1 LEVGNVLSR
10 AGRTVHLAPKEMAT
24 LQTLVENS
32 GRVISKDDLMSEV
45 WPAGA
50 VADSS
55 LSRCIYILRKIL
67 GGRREH
73 FIETVARRGF
83 RFAAP
88 VRRHRVAK
96 TPEAGRP
103 PRLAV
108 VPFDVAGEND
118 DDVHLREGLAE
129 ELTARLTRLYL
140 YGLVVVAYR
149 TARRFRGPDLALETV
164 ARELDLDYVL
174 AGNLHLSG
182 KVVHLR
188 ARLVRVRDQAQ
199 VWAESFERAREDLAI
214 MEAEIASAIAARL
227 PLTLPGLERLRL
239 ARALHTNP
247 LAYEAYLQ
255 GRYYWSRRGQTL
267 GKALESYQRAIELDP
282 GYAPAHVGI
291 TEVLGHMALW
301 GQLKSGEAA
310 ARARRSLGRA
320 LALDPNLASAHAA
333 LGWLTSMFDGDM
345 AAAEASFARA
355 LSLDPGAADAHG
367 SYSIHLLASGHLE
380 ESLQEIQ
387 AELELD
393 PRSQVTY
400 ASRAWVL
407 FCSRRFDEALAEAR
421 RAIEID
427 PGYAASHS
435 FLGAIAGHVGAFDE
449 ALIAGGKAAVLA
461 GDFSTWGYVC
471 ARAGRRDEAK
481 LVLERAAREGD
492 NHATPSRL
500 AAIALALEERDSA
513 LGWLERALE
522 RRCIWLRLSLAD
534 PRLDPLRDEPRFRA
548 IVGRVSKARIA
559 TPPALGR
566 RGGRSL

>member
-1 LEVGNVLSR
+1 
-10 AGRTVHLAPKEMAT
+10 
-24 LQTLVENS
+24 
-32 GRVISKDDLMSEV
+32 
-45 WPAGA
+45 
-50 VADSS
+50 
-55 LSRCIYILRKIL
+55 
-67 GGRREH
+67 
-73 FIETVARRGF
+73 
-83 RFAAP
+83 
-88 VRRHRVAK
+88 
-96 TPEAGRP
+96 
-103 PRLAV
+103 
-108 VPFDVAGEND
+108 
-118 DDVHLREGLAE
+118 
-129 ELTARLTRLYL
+129 
-140 YGLVVVAYR
+140 
-149 TARRFRGPDLALETV
+149 
-164 ARELDLDYVL
+164 
-174 AGNLHLSG
+174 
-182 KVVHLR
+182 
-188 ARLVRVRDQAQ
+188 
-199 VWAESFERAREDLAI
+199 
-214 MEAEIASAIAARL
+214 
-227 PLTLPGLERLRL
+227 
-239 ARALHTNP
+239 
-247 LAYEAYLQ
+247 
-255 GRYYWSRRGQTL
+255 
-267 GKALESYQRAIELDP
+267 
-282 GYAPAHVGI
+282 
-291 TEVLGHMALW
+291 
-301 GQLKSGEAA
+301 
-310 ARARRSLGRA
+310 
-320 LALDPNLASAHAA
+320 
-333 LGWLTSMFDGDM
+333 MFDGDM

>member
-1 LEVGNVLSR
+1 MPRGDRYEFGSWRLEVGNVLSR

-32 GRVISKDDLMSEV
+32 GRVISTDDLMSEV

-50 VADSS
+50 SADSS

-67 GGRREH
+67 GG
-73 FIETVARRGF
+73 
-83 RFAAP
+83 
-88 VRRHRVAK
+88 
-96 TPEAGRP
+96 
-103 PRLAV
+103 
-108 VPFDVAGEND
+108 
-118 DDVHLREGLAE
+118 
-129 ELTARLTRLYL
+129 
-140 YGLVVVAYR
+140 
-149 TARRFRGPDLALETV
+149 
-164 ARELDLDYVL
+164 
-174 AGNLHLSG
+174 
-182 KVVHLR
+182 
-188 ARLVRVRDQAQ
+188 
-199 VWAESFERAREDLAI
+199 
-214 MEAEIASAIAARL
+214 
-227 PLTLPGLERLRL
+227 
-239 ARALHTNP
+239 
-247 LAYEAYLQ
+247 
-255 GRYYWSRRGQTL
+255 
-267 GKALESYQRAIELDP
+267 
-282 GYAPAHVGI
+282 
-291 TEVLGHMALW
+291 
-301 GQLKSGEAA
+301 
-310 ARARRSLGRA
+310 GRA

-333 LGWLTSMFDGDM
+333 LGWLASMFDGDM

-367 SYSIHLLASGHLE
+367 SYSIHLLASGRLE

-435 FLGAIAGHVGAFDE
+435 FLGAIAGHEGAFDE
-449 ALIAGGKAAVLA
+449 ALIAGGKAAALT